1 MKLPTTRLVVT
12 IAVPRV
18 PELNQIYEG
27 ELPLADIQQYQLEK
41 ILGNGKS
48 EVVVGL
54 DMAAKDYG
62 QGGGVFVSIKLTCD
76 QADTMVDYAAKA
88 AAAIAR
94 KHLLEQYE
102 IHRELLKQRGLV
114 Q

>member
-1 MKLPTTRLVVT
+1 MKTPTTRLVVT
-12 IAVPRV
+12 IKVPRA
-18 PELNQIYEG
+18 PEFNQIFEG
-27 ELPLADIQQYQLEK
+27 EIPLADVQTYQLAK
-41 ILGNGKS
+41 IIGNGKS

-62 QGGGVFVSIKLTCD
+62 QGGGVFVSVKLTCD
-76 QADTMVDYAAKA
+76 QDDAMVDYAAKA
-88 AAAIAR
+88 AAAIAQ

-102 IHRELLKQRGLV
+102 IHRNLLRQHGLI